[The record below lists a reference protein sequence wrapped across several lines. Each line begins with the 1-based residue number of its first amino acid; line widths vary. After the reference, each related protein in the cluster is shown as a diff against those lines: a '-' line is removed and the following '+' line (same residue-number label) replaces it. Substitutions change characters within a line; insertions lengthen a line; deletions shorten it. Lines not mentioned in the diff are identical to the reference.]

1 MWIFNAISIYFYCQ
15 CYIVLSVPANTVSFN
30 FLLINRGLII
40 PQISIR
46 KPQIIKVV
54 FLPLT
59 NLTLNM
65 YPCKGLLPLMVN
77 LREE

>member
-1 MWIFNAISIYFYCQ
+1 MLLPVGVQ
-15 CYIVLSVPANTVSFN
+15 RVH